1 MTRFG
6 TCSRHALRIV
16 AGVCLFAPLF
26 GAFAE
31 TASGVPAKL
40 YGAPTATPAIAAGG
54 VGGAAQVTLALLV
67 VLAAV
72 FAAGWLLRRVRG
84 VSSQGAIKV
93 VADLPLGA
101 KERAV
106 LIQLG
111 GQQLLLGVAPGQVR
125 TLHVL
130 AEPVVESTSITT
142 SDAGAQ
148 HPVAPDFKSLLRRS
162 LGLS

>member
-1 MTRFG
+1 MIRTGAF
-6 TCSRHALRIV
+6 SRHALRVV
-16 AGVCLFAPLF
+16 ASVCLWLPVFA
-26 GAFAE
+26 AVAE
-31 TASGVPAKL
+31 TAPDAPVKL

-54 VGGAAQVTLALLV
+54 VGGAAQVTFALLV

-111 GQQLLLGVAPGQVR
+111 SQQLLLGVAPGQVR

-130 AEPVVESTSITT
+130 AEPVTDSVAVTT
-142 SDAGAQ
+142 SDAGASQ
-148 HPVAPDFKSLLRRS
+148 PATPDFKSLLRRS